1 MREKYFMVKTLRP
14 NFSKAPF
21 SFRHYLGIDYHVES
35 VTIAVI
41 IEGQNTID
49 RTVRFANQDK
59 TIKKFLKK
67 ISTNYTVKACY
78 EASCS
83 GYVFQRKMESWG
95 YHCDVIAPSLIP
107 EKRGDRRKND
117 YRDAIKLALNYAN
130 GMLTL
135 VHLPTQEDESV
146 RCLVRC
152 RLTLKETEKRTK
164 QKINTFILSQGYRWP
179 KTKWTQKHRQWLATL
194 QMYNSY
200 SQTVLDEY
208 LGHLNYLGAR
218 IGHIDK
224 EIENIAKSEKYWQNV
239 KRLRAFKGLDTLSA
253 MILLSEIADFK
264 RFRNARSLM
273 AFFGLIPSEES
284 SGDNLKGGPITK
296 TGNRRCRTQ
305 LIESVKHCTKKPYI
319 SAKMKANLKDVDAQS
334 ANIAIK
340 CMHRLHKRY
349 WALAVKGKSR
359 NKAMTAAAR
368 EFAGFIW
375 AMMSA
380 NPVHNG

>member
-1 MREKYFMVKTLRP
+1 MGKSLQPVNRKI
-14 NFSKAPF
+14 A
-21 SFRHYLGIDYHVES
+21 YLGIDYHVES
-35 VTIAVI
+35 ITIAVI

-49 RTVRFANQDK
+49 QTVRLANQDK

-67 ISTNYTVKACY
+67 ISANYTVKACY

-135 VHLPTQEDESV
+135 VHLPTQDDESV
-146 RCLVRC
+146 RSLVRC

-239 KRLRAFKGLDTLSA
+239 KKLRAFKGLDTLSA
-253 MILLSEIADFK
+253 MILLSEISDFK

-273 AFFGLIPSEES
+273 AFFGLIPSEDS
-284 SGDNLKGGPITK
+284 SGGNLKGGSITK

-305 LIESVKHCTKKPYI
+305 LIESVKHCTRKPYI
-319 SAKMKANLKDVDAQS
+319 SAKMKANLEEVDAQS

-349 WALAVKGKSR
+349 WALVVKGKSR

-380 NPVHNG
+380 DAVQDG